1 MNIKDIPAELTVI
14 HQMIVDRFNA
24 QPFIEPYITV
34 RASGRWAIHLYRDHK
49 NGKYDIGIAR
59 GDTPAE
65 AIADA
70 KRIIAA
76 LPDENT
82 QEKRDW
88 QKKLSNVIDEGYD
101 LSLPD
106 DVLAPLRAGSQAM
119 TENLLTSEVTQ

>member
-1 MNIKDIPAELTVI
+1 MNLKDIPAELTAI

-24 QPFIEPYITV
+24 QPFLEPTLIC
-34 RASGRWAIHLYRDHK
+34 RQSGAWTIYLYRDH
-49 NGKYDIGIAR
+49 NGGDYDIGIAT
-59 GDTPAE
+59 GDAPAD

-82 QEKRDW
+82 QKKRDW
-88 QKKLSNVIDEGYD
+88 QKKLGNVIDEGHD

>member
-1 MNIKDIPAELTVI
+1 MNLKDIPAELTAI

-24 QPFIEPYITV
+24 QPFMEPHMTV
-34 RASGRWAIHLYRDHK
+34 RQSGLWSIYLYRDRN

-59 GDTPAE
+59 GDTPADV
-65 AIADA
+65 IAEA
-70 KRIIAA
+70 KRIIEA

-82 QEKRDW
+82 QKKRDW
-88 QKKLSNVIDEGYD
+88 QKKLGNVIDEGHD

-119 TENLLTSEVTQ
+119 TENLLTSETTQ

>member
-1 MNIKDIPAELTVI
+1 MNLKDIPAELTVI
-14 HQMIVDRFNA
+14 HQMIVDCFNA
-24 QPFIEPYITV
+24 QPFIEPYMTC
-34 RASGRWAIHLYRDHK
+34 RQSGAWSVNLYRDY
-49 NGKYDIGIAR
+49 NGGKYDIGIAR

-82 QEKRDW
+82 QKKRDW
-88 QKKLSNVIDEGYD
+88 QEKLGNVIDEGHD

>member
-1 MNIKDIPAELTVI
+1 MNLKDIPAELTAI

-24 QPFIEPYITV
+24 QPFLEPTLAC
-34 RASGRWAIHLYRDHK
+34 RQSGAWQIHLYRDH
-49 NGKYDIGIAR
+49 NGGEYDIAMAK
-59 GDTPAE
+59 GDTPAD

-70 KRIIAA
+70 KRILAA

-82 QEKRDW
+82 QKKRDW
-88 QKKLSNVIDEGYD
+88 QKKLGNVIDEGHG

-119 TENLLTSEVTQ
+119 TENLLTGEVTQ

>member
-1 MNIKDIPAELTVI
+1 MNLKDIPAELTVI

-24 QPFIEPYITV
+24 QPFLEPMLNC
-34 RASGRWAIHLYRDHK
+34 RQSGVWSIHLYRDHK
-49 NGKYDIGIAR
+49 NGKYDIGIAK

-82 QEKRDW
+82 QKKRDW
-88 QKKLSNVIDEGYD
+88 QKKLSNVIDEGHD